1 MGEEKDGK
9 KNISSNAEKLA
20 SSSHVN
26 NNDKN
31 TNLSKGNP
39 SIDDLSKYNKNINK
53 TNNTIGLNNQPFNN
67 GQKPNISQV
76 NNGRPV
82 TRVNNGMVNNNGPKG
97 QPTTKS
103 TGIDK
108 KKIERIKK
116 ELMQDD
122 APKSNIPRNKR
133 DEHISRKN
141 ERLME
146 DVYRYNRQRT
156 KDIVNQRRE
165 VVNIVLTVVLILLLI
180 ATITMGVYMYL
191 QKTTQYSKDYIK
203 VSLDMTNKDIFYD
216 AEVSGDLIPKH
227 VSPGDKFKLVV
238 VARNSEKIEGDQP
251 GDWVTIYLRF
261 RITLIINGVE
271 YDNFVYIQPDSEN
284 WEKYDAELE
293 AQYPSSPTDP
303 SPVVK
308 EDDGYY
314 YCRKVLWPN
323 DKVELINWL
332 RFSEKYITEVVGGND
347 AVLKIQI
354 EALEAIPNIIKNRET
369 WSNAPQHWVEYMTN
383 TYIDTGHHDEETEE
397 TISIWWIILFI
408 AVIVILVTAIVL
420 ISTKK
425 KKEKA
430 KFVKLAHDITKKK

>member
-9 KNISSNAEKLA
+9 KNLSSNAENSA
-20 SSSHVN
+20 SSSHVKN
-26 NNDKN
+26 SDKN

-39 SIDDLSKYNKNINK
+39 SIDDLSKYNKNVNK
-53 TNNTIGLNNQPFNN
+53 TNNTTGLNNQSFNN
-67 GQKPNISQV
+67 GQKSNISQV

-82 TRVNNGMVNNNGPKG
+82 TRVNNGMVNNNGTKG
-97 QPTTKS
+97 QPATKS

-122 APKSNIPRNKR
+122 APKSSTPRNQR

-191 QKTTQYSKDYIK
+191 QKTTKYSKDYIK

-261 RITLIINGVE
+261 RITLIINGIE
-271 YDNFVYIQPDSEN
+271 YDNFIYIQPDSEN

-383 TYIDTGHHDEETEE
+383 TYIDTGYHDEETEE

-408 AVIVILVTAIVL
+408 AVIIILVTAIVL